1 MLSKI
6 KKEERKRES
15 SGVQSFATTPESI
28 KQNSEHLNK
37 AYHKTIGADLQK
49 FTYEINEIE
58 QEEEG
63 LENDFKTK
71 CLYHKLQFEDGM
83 TAFYTFASIITSCIS
98 YEGKTT
104 NIDHENY
111 QIFTLMI
118 TTIFNI
124 LACKFF

>member
-1 MLSKI
+1 MLGKI
-6 KKEERKRES
+6 KKEERRRES
-15 SGVQSFATTPESI
+15 SGVQSFALTPET
-28 KQNSEHLNK
+28 KPNTEYLNK

-83 TAFYTFASIITSCIS
+83 TAFYTFAAIITSCIS

-111 QIFTLMI
+111 QIFTLVI
-118 TTIFNI
+118 VTIFNI